1 MLILQNWV
9 LCRGSL
15 CSIWT
20 LSLGVLALF
29 HWMTAVIPW
38 GIHSPVGG
46 HLGCFQVLAVLNSVA
61 MSTEAHTS
69 FGIMVFSRYM
79 PRSGIVESYL
89 SSNLSFL
96 RNLHTVLYR
105 DCINLHSYQQCKRAP
120 WWGSTTEDISLIL
133 VSLGQSKTI
142 SERIRPGEKASS
154 LWKCLGTSVMYLE

>member
-1 MLILQNWV
+1 MWH
-9 LCRGSL
+9 
-15 CSIWT
+15 
-20 LSLGVLALF
+20 SLGPSTSLQMVQSSSFSWLSNISLYMCVPYF
-29 HWMTAVIPW
+29 FT
-38 GIHSPVGG
+38 HSPVGG